1 MNRREFL
8 KVTSAAAALSAAG
21 PMVLKGLAA
30 TASSKAEV
38 VVAKNGSPAELV
50 RTVVDGLG
58 GMGKFVSK
66 GDVVVVKPNMGWDR
80 RPEQAANTNP
90 EVVAE
95 VVRLCYQAGAKEVRV
110 FDRTCNR
117 ARRCYLR
124 SGIQKAAKAAG
135 AKVTYCHENKFKDV
149 TIPEGEMLRS
159 WPFYEDALEADVF
172 INVPIAKHHAMAG
185 LTIGLKN
192 IMGVIGG
199 DRGKIHNHFPVKL
212 ADLNLVLKPQLTI
225 VDAYRILVANG
236 PQGGNLRDVRTPK
249 IVLASVDRVAA
260 DAYAATLF
268 GKKGTDLPYLVE
280 AHRRGFGEIDLAKVA
295 VKEVDLSSA

>member
-1 MNRREFL
+1 MDRREFL
-8 KVTSAAAALSAAG
+8 KIASATAALSATG
-21 PMVLKGLAA
+21 SGVLRSLATAA
-30 TASSKAEV
+30 TSEPDV
-38 VVAKNGSPAELV
+38 MVAKNASPAELV
-50 RTVVDGLG
+50 RAVVDGLG
-58 GMGKFVSK
+58 GMNKFVSR
-66 GDVVVVKPNMGWDR
+66 GDVVVVKPNIGWDR
-80 RPEQAANTNP
+80 RPEQAADTNP

-95 VVRLCYQAGAKEVRV
+95 VVRLCYEAGAKEVRV

-135 AKVTYCHENKFKDV
+135 AKVSYCHESKFKDV
-149 TIPEGEMLRS
+149 AIPGGEMLKS
-159 WPFYEDALEADVF
+159 WPFYKDALEADVF

-236 PQGGNLRDVRTPK
+236 PQGGNLRDVRMPK

-268 GKKGTDLPYLVE
+268 GKKGADLPYLVE
-280 AHRRGFGEIDLAKVA
+280 AHKRGFGEIDLAKVA
-295 VKEVDLSSA
+295 VKEVDLGGA

>member
-1 MNRREFL
+1 MDRREFL
-8 KVTSAAAALSAAG
+8 KIASATAALSATG
-21 PMVLKGLAA
+21 PVVLRSLATAA
-30 TASSKAEV
+30 TSAPDV
-38 VVAKNGSPAELV
+38 MVAKNASPAELV
-50 RTVVDGLG
+50 RAVVDGLG
-58 GMGKFVSK
+58 GMSKFVSK

-95 VVRLCYQAGAKEVRV
+95 VVRLCYEAGAKEVRV

-135 AKVTYCHENKFKDV
+135 AKVSYCHENKFKDV
-149 TIPEGEMLRS
+149 AIPGGEMLKS
-159 WPFYEDALEADVF
+159 WPFYKDALEADVF

-236 PQGGNLRDVRTPK
+236 PQGGNLRDVRMPK
-249 IVLASVDRVAA
+249 VVLASVDRVAA

-280 AHRRGFGEIDLAKVA
+280 AHKRGFGEIDLAKVA

>member
-1 MNRREFL
+1 MDRREFL
-8 KVTSAAAALSAAG
+8 KIASATAALSATG
-21 PMVLKGLAA
+21 PVVLRSLATAA
-30 TASSKAEV
+30 TSAPDV
-38 VVAKNGSPAELV
+38 MVAKNASPAELV
-50 RTVVDGLG
+50 RAVVDGLG
-58 GMGKFVSK
+58 GMSKFVSK

-95 VVRLCYQAGAKEVRV
+95 VVRLCYEVGAKEVRV

-135 AKVTYCHENKFKDV
+135 AKVSYCHENKFKDV
-149 TIPEGEMLRS
+149 AIPGGEMLKS
-159 WPFYEDALEADVF
+159 WPFYKDALEADVF

-236 PQGGNLRDVRTPK
+236 PQGGNLRDVRMPK
-249 IVLASVDRVAA
+249 VVLASVDRVAA

-280 AHRRGFGEIDLAKVA
+280 AHKRGFGEIDLAKVA

>member
-1 MNRREFL
+1 MRRRDFL
-8 KVTSAAAALSAAG
+8 KIAS
-21 PMVLKGLAA
+21 AA
-30 TASSKAEV
+30 TAFSATGPAALRTLVAAEKPQPDV
-38 VVAKNGSPAELV
+38 MVARNGSPAELV
-50 RTVVDGLG
+50 RAVVDGLG
-58 GMGKFVSK
+58 GMSRFVSK

-80 RPEQAANTNP
+80 RPEQAADTNP

-95 VVRLCYQAGAKEVRV
+95 VVRLCYEAGAKEVLV

-135 AKVTYCHENKFKDV
+135 AKVTYTHENKFKDV
-149 TIPEGEMLRS
+149 AIPQGEMLKS
-159 WPFYEDALEADVF
+159 WPFYKDVLEADVF

-212 ADLNLVLKPQLTI
+212 ADLNLVVKPQLTI

-236 PQGGNLRDVRTPK
+236 PQGGNLRDVRMPK
-249 IVLASVDRVAA
+249 VAIASVDRVAA

-268 GKKGTDLPYLVE
+268 GMKGTDLPYLVE
-280 AHRRGFGEIDLAKVA
+280 AHRRGFGEIDLARVS
-295 VKEVDLSSA
+295 VKEVDLKNA